1 MKNSWYTTSSA
12 VGIIVLITCMSVF
25 SSVSSRDISISDDK
39 ILEDNCETEPLDIYR
54 EIFTKI
60 HIGVPDGAAY
70 TVKKSGGGIFFRH
83 VEIWCEESFDISGYY
98 LDLIIPRYFR
108 VTVNRIVAP
117 QCFVYFEGN
126 QYPGLIGVH
135 AFAIGDIEWS

>member
-1 MKNSWYTTSSA
+1 MKTSWYTTSFV
-12 VGIIVLITCMSVF
+12 VGIFILMTFMSVL
-25 SSVSSRDISISDDK
+25 SSVSSKDISISDDK
-39 ILEDNCETEPLDIYR
+39 IFEENYEIKPLDIYR

-98 LDLIIPRYFR
+98 LDLIIPRYFS

-117 QCFVYFEGN
+117 RCFVYFEGN